1 MIEEKSAK
9 GKKDRKKKKE
19 KSISEDVEK
28 VIFLSTL
35 WFDDKSKTDGE
46 IEMCKGGRF
55 KLKQKHSLITRQ
67 GSKLSISLRVPPS
80 VPIQI

>member
-28 VIFLSTL
+28 VILLSL
-35 WFDDKSKTDGE
+35 LDDKSKTDGE
-46 IEMCKGGRF
+46 IEMF
-55 KLKQKHSLITRQ
+55 KEEDLN
-67 GSKLSISLRVPPS
+67 
-80 VPIQI
+80 